1 MADWKLPTVTAL
13 FDTLHAMCNLLI
25 LPPENLRSVYS
36 SHLLIHVF
44 PFIIFMLTIFSSIFS
59 TFFPFLIFP
68 PYTFF
73 LPSLT
78 FPFFLFLNCFPSFFK
93 LFFFISFLFKLFS
106 TSPFSLIR
114 YFIRLMPT
122 VSIYCMVFLFFCFFF
137 LNKVVCLDSVFRCN
151 HSSQEKKLFEEN
163 VLSELCALVCLPV
176 HSRGH
181 KLVGDK
187 FLLSD

>member
-1 MADWKLPTVTAL
+1 MRGWLEAADCDCPVRHPARHVQPSHPPTRESQVRL
-13 FDTLHAMCNLLI
+13 FIPLTYPCFSFYYFYVNHLFLHFFN
-25 LPPENLRSVYS
+25 
-36 SHLLIHVF
+36 F
-44 PFIIFMLTIFSSIFS
+44 FS
-59 TFFPFLIFP
+59 FLIFP

-163 VLSELCALVCLPV
+163 VLSELCALQYFVYQYI
-176 HSRGH
+176 
-181 KLVGDK
+181 VGDIS
-187 FLLSD
+187 L